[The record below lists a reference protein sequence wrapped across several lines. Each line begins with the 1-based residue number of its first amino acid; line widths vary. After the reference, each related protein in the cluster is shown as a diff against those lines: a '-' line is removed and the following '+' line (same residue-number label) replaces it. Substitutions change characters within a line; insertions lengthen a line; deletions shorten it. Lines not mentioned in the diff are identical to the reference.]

1 MKADW
6 SVAEGGDSVEATV
19 PGLRGMQARRRKRIL
34 DAADELFA
42 RQGYTEVQMDEVAQ
56 RAKVAKPTIYRYF
69 ASKEELFLE
78 TIAGVLTSVQE
89 KLETLVASDG
99 HSPAVLEETV
109 IVLMEAFGRC
119 AAALNAL
126 DGADPSLGW
135 RGRTTMRQRISALRR
150 LVAQIVARGT
160 ATGHFAPVDAEI
172 AATVILGAARLGAVR
187 MEADRRRAGACAIAD
202 MLIHG
207 LGTRPDTMVA
217 ADGSSVKQWAK
228 R

>member
-1 MKADW
+1 MKAEW
-6 SVAEGGDSVEATV
+6 TAPEELGGARASPA
-19 PGLRGMQARRRKRIL
+19 GLRGMQVRRRKRIL

-42 RQGYTEVQMDEVAQ
+42 RQAYAEVQMDDVAQ

-78 TIAGVLTSVQE
+78 TIAGVLTTVQE
-89 KLETLVASDG
+89 KLEGLAAADED
-99 HSPAVLEETV
+99 PFAVLEEAV
-109 IVLMEAFGRC
+109 VVLMEAFGRC

-126 DGADPSLGW
+126 DGTDPSLGS
-135 RGRTTMRQRISALRR
+135 RGRRTMRQRISALRR
-150 LVAQIVARGT
+150 VVAGIVERGV
-160 ATGHFAPVDAEI
+160 ATGCFAPLDAEI

-187 MEADRRRAGACAIAD
+187 IDANRRRAGASAIAD

-207 LGTRPDTMVA
+207 LGARADAVVA
-217 ADGSSVKQWAK
+217 ADDPSLRKWAK

>member
-1 MKADW
+1 MKADV
-6 SVAEGGDSVEATV
+6 SAVEDGGSADAPV
-19 PGLRGMQARRRKRIL
+19 PGLRGMQARRRRRIL

-42 RQGYTEVQMDEVAQ
+42 RQGYAEVQMDEVAQ

-78 TIAGVLTSVQE
+78 TIAGVLNSVQE
-89 KLETLVASDG
+89 KLETLAASDG
-99 HSPAVLEETV
+99 DADAVLEETV
-109 IVLMEAFGRC
+109 VVLLEAFGRC

-150 LVAQIVARGT
+150 LVAEIVARGT
-160 ATGHFAPVDAEI
+160 ATGQFAAVDAEI

-187 MEADRRRAGACAIAD
+187 IEADRRRAGASAIAD

-217 ADGSSVKQWAK
+217 ANGSSVKQWAK